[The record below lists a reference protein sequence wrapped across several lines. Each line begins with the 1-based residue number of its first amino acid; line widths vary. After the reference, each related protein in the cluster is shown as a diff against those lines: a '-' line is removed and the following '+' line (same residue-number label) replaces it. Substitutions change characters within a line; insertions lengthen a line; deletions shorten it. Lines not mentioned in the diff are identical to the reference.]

1 MTIWSPELEPHYTG
15 LMNDCFISRDFVN
28 DAASATITDYG
39 AHVLEWAPA
48 GQPGVLWHPKAV
60 YLSKGTAIR
69 GGIPVIFPWFNSG
82 FEDGHVAAKQPKHGF
97 GRIAFWRYDDE
108 ASGDSFARYTLD
120 SAEADAEW
128 LATLGGPAGSPAR
141 FHATYEVR
149 CGAEFQASLT
159 VWNDGD
165 APFTYESALH
175 TYLAVGDV
183 EHVRVSGLEGARFLD
198 TTLDGDPE
206 CVQPDEPVAFDGA
219 MVDRIYFAGG
229 ESGHDTVR
237 VIDERLGRTIVVGK
251 SGSRNTVVWNPGEE
265 AGNRIGDMAES
276 EWRGFVCVEAANCRG
291 NATTLAP
298 GQCATL
304 TQTLRVE

>member
-1 MTIWSPELEPHYTG
+1 
-15 LMNDCFISRDFVN
+15 MNDCFISRDFVN
-28 DAASATITDYG
+28 DAASATIVDYG

-48 GQPGVLWHPKAV
+48 GQSGVLWHPKAV
-60 YLSKGTAIR
+60 YLAEGAAIR

-108 ASGDSFARYTLD
+108 SSTDSCVRYTLD
-120 SAEADAEW
+120 ASAADEEW
-128 LATLGGPAGSPAR
+128 LAALSGSAERPAR

-159 VWNDGD
+159 VRNDGD

-175 TYLAVGDV
+175 TYLRVGDV
-183 EHVRVSGLEGARFLD
+183 EHVRVAGLEGARFLD
-198 TTLDGDPE
+198 ATLDGDPE
-206 CVQPDEPVAFDGA
+206 RTHPDGPVMFDGG
-219 MVDRIYFAGG
+219 MVDRIYFAGD
-229 ESGHDTVR
+229 EAGHDTVR
-237 VIDERLGRTIVVGK
+237 VIDERLGRTIAVGK
-251 SGSRNTVVWNPGEE
+251 SGSKNTVVWNPGEV
-265 AGNRIGDMAES
+265 AGNQIGDMAED

-291 NATTLAP
+291 NATTLAS
-298 GQCATL
+298 GQSATL